1 MATACTIYIFCQSY
15 GEGGFI
21 PGSERR
27 YVLSVPVCTVRKDLP
42 NNQIRVPSNT
52 TVYLAPGAVLKAKL
66 LVDNAENVRIIGRG
80 ILDHP
85 VRGIEITDSEN
96 VLVDGITVVNP
107 EHYTVFGGGS
117 SDIVIRNLKSFSCRS
132 WSDGI
137 DMMCCRKVL
146 CR

>member
-1 MATACTIYIFCQSY
+1 MEK
-15 GEGGFI
+15 EGLFR
-21 PGSERR
+21 GSERR
-27 YVLSVPVCTVRKDLP
+27 YVLRSRCASSKDLP

-107 EHYTVFGGGS
+107 EHYGVRRRFFGYS
-117 SDIVIRNLKSFSCRS
+117 YP
-132 WSDGI
+132 
-137 DMMCCRKVL
+137 
-146 CR
+146 